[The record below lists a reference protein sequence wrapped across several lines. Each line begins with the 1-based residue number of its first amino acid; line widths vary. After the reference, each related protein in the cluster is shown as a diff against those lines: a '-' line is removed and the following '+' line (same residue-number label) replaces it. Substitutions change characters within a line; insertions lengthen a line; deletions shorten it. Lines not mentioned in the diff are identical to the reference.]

1 MKVITTSI
9 ISILITILTFTGN
22 AQNTEI
28 AYSQNL
34 DIYRIVAVENQNEQ
48 IVSISNTVTVEKPL
62 TLYAPNAFSPDGD
75 GINDLFSVR
84 GQGANEYAL
93 EIYNR
98 WGQMVFKS
106 EDLDIAWNG
115 EYHGKQVPIGTYVY
129 QVKALNVSGDHSIVK
144 NGSVVL
150 VR

>member
-62 TLYAPNAFSPDGD
+62 TLYAPNAFSPDGGGRID
-75 GINDLFSVR
+75 EVDHDTCR
-84 GQGANEYAL
+84 G
-93 EIYNR
+93 
-98 WGQMVFKS
+98 V
-106 EDLDIAWNG
+106 
-115 EYHGKQVPIGTYVY
+115 
-129 QVKALNVSGDHSIVK
+129 
-144 NGSVVL
+144 
-150 VR
+150 